1 MEIKPYWVGIA
12 GLAVLVLFVFIIRVP
27 NAQRRH
33 PWLGPGVR
41 EHFANPS
48 VFTMFEMDGCPHCV
62 KAKPQF
68 ASMGP
73 TMTIGGSTV
82 EMRTVKSDSPLC
94 AEYGVEG
101 FPSFFLDH
109 AGKRTR
115 YQGERTKNGFVEFL
129 QRELSA

>member
-1 MEIKPYWVGIA
+1 MEIKPYWVVIA
-12 GLAVLVLFVFIIRVP
+12 GLIVLVLFVFSVRMP
-27 NAQRRH
+27 RMRRNA
-33 PWLGPGVR
+33 WLGQ
-41 EHFANPS
+41 ENFATPA
-48 VFTMFEMDGCPHCV
+48 VFTMFEMEGCPHCV

-73 TMTIGGSTV
+73 TMTIGETTV

-94 AEYGVEG
+94 EEYEVEG
-101 FPSFFLDH
+101 FPTFFLDH

-115 YQGERTKNGFVEFL
+115 YQGERSKSGFVEFL